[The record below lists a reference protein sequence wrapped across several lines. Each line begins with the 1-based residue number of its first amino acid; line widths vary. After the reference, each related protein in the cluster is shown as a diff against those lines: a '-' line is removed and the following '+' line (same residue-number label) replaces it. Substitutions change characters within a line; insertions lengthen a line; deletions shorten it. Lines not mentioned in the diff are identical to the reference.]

1 VTGEA
6 ALARLGESTSR
17 AATALFEQ
25 LAPGQVQPG
34 GVSVIAGDGNL
45 LEGVPTPAVAM
56 SVSYVD
62 GVTGGNVF
70 VMTLAACRSLAT
82 KQGAEPSEEGG
93 ELSELELSA
102 VSEAMNQ
109 MIAAAAAATSKVI
122 GEEVEIS
129 TPATHVLASPADA
142 EGIYAKTPHAVI
154 VGFRI
159 FGESCRL
166 VQLIPNAFVVRIG
179 RALGEQTGDVF
190 GEERTDAAAFGGD
203 VLRDVALR
211 VWAELGR
218 ARLPIGRAVGL
229 SPGSVVELDKAADE
243 PVDLYVNGRRFASG
257 RLLLAEDGEWAVRIE
272 EIATTDSTPLNS
284 KEGA

>member
-1 VTGEA
+1 V
-6 ALARLGESTSR
+6 LAS
-17 AATALFEQ
+17 
-25 LAPGQVQPG
+25 LAPD
-34 GVSVIAGDGNL
+34 GVERGAVTVSPEPLAGI
-45 LEGVPTPAVAM
+45 ETPAVAT
-56 SVSYVD
+56 SVSFVD

-70 VMTLAACRSLAT
+70 VMTVAACRRLAA
-82 KQGAEPSEEGG
+82 KMGAEPSEDGD

-109 MIAAAAAATSKVI
+109 MIAAAAGATSKVI

-129 TPATHVLASPADA
+129 TPATHVLTSLADA
-142 EGIYAKTPHAVI
+142 DGLYPKTPHAVI

-166 VQLIPNAFVVRIG
+166 VQLLPNAFVVRIG
-179 RALGEQTGDVF
+179 RALGEQSGEVF
-190 GEERTDAAAFGGD
+190 GEHRGEAAAFGGD
-203 VLRDVALR
+203 MLRDVALR

-229 SPGSVVELDKAADE
+229 APGSVVELDRAADD

-257 RLLLAEDGEWAVRIE
+257 RLMLAEDGEWAVRIE
-272 EIATTDSTPLNS
+272 EIATADSTS
-284 KEGA
+284 TKAKEGA